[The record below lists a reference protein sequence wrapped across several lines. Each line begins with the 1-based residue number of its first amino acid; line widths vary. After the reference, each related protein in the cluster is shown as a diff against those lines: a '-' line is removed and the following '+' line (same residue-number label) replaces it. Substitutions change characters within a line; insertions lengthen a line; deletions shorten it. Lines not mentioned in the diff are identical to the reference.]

1 MMTAQMSRT
10 PVTSWSTLFPAEQNT
25 VAQSALFVKKLL
37 AVGLSSITYLRTLF
51 PEGAYSDR
59 DLDGLKLKMLQDNS
73 DCQGA
78 NTLISW
84 IKSAFQALD
93 KQYLR
98 QLTLTLHT
106 DPKEYEKAIESYTY
120 KISYSNDKEAFIS
133 ELLTKIDA
141 IEKKYDVRR
150 STQKMLRTVL
160 LLTQSLKPLPSK
172 VFLTMQLHYYD
183 DVTPPEYEPVGFKP
197 ATPPDSHSL
206 GDPVTIKV
214 GDVCTP
220 FHTVKLRVTVNKAV
234 YSDDKEENE
243 QQNMAITEDKENPQA
258 GNEQAESSG
267 LENPENPLPSSDSV
281 IIRCHKRS
289 KKHFADL
296 VPQCQKPQES
306 LPPKNDSAS
315 SMYFGQDK
323 HDSTGANP
331 QLRSESNPQDDC
343 VPSITPVSKS
353 CSVAQV
359 VSIGSGEEVQIV
371 PEVEPKEDQDRC
383 TSIRRSRR
391 LLSLPSAVTPPA
403 SASGLSD
410 TSSMKDD
417 EEPVRCEC
425 GVHHDDGLMI
435 LCDICKTWQHALC
448 FKLSKKDEVPERHVC
463 LQCSVTSGL
472 PCTDSSFRD
481 MTKEEVQ
488 RICLLRRALEFLRG
502 YYARVTVPK
511 LGQRLGVDISQAQK
525 LMGHLEAMMIFRDGG
540 KRRHRVVNKKKVKR
554 AYSKYFGS
562 QQVLMEEEFED
573 TQVLQT
579 PEQGHQE
586 VGSDSDMTPD
596 LRQPMQVLDSEMGSS
611 HDIPAPDSQATQVVA
626 DPDSQRTTQ
635 FMKEPQGEG
644 LFYTQEGEVVD
655 STQDVPVGTQKII
668 TLGTGFD
675 ETFSCY
681 NPVNASQVFATAG
694 NTVATLEEEVEE
706 MTNICSNPVD
716 STTAAD
722 TGTTQVSTSH
732 CNETSMANK
741 YVTEPV
747 NTSQEQIAEHPEK
760 SAALVFE
767 SADIREL
774 PGSSNL
780 EEHQSQVNAEALQ
793 EVACRSVELHIEN
806 PTSRRALMTRSNRLS
821 RNKAK
826 QPVTMNLNDYEI
838 SSSQGSPTPEHQW
851 KGKRAKIL

>member
-1 MMTAQMSRT
+1 MTTQITRT
-10 PVTSWSTLFPAEQNT
+10 PTTTWSTLFPAEQNT

-93 KQYLR
+93 KQYLQ

-106 DPKEYEKAIESYTY
+106 NPKEYKKAIESYTY
-120 KISYSNDKEAFIS
+120 KISYSKDKEAFIS
-133 ELLTKIDA
+133 ELVTKIDS

-197 ATPPDSHSL
+197 AAPTDSHSL

-220 FHTVKLRVTVNKAV
+220 FHTVRLRVTVNKAV
-234 YSDDKEENE
+234 YSDEE
-243 QQNMAITEDKENPQA
+243 QNITVTEDKENPQA

-267 LENPENPLPSSDSV
+267 LENAENPLPSSDPV

-296 VPQCQKPQES
+296 VPQCHNLQEII
-306 LPPKNDSAS
+306 PPKDDQAS
-315 SMYFGQDK
+315 SMCFGQD
-323 HDSTGANP
+323 STSADP
-331 QLRSESNPQDDC
+331 QLRSESTYQDDC

-353 CSVAQV
+353 CSVAQA
-359 VSIGSGEEVQIV
+359 VSTESGEEVQIV
-371 PEVEPKEDQDRC
+371 PEVEPKEDQERC
-383 TSIRRSRR
+383 TSVRRSRR
-391 LLSLPSAVTPPA
+391 LLSLSAVTPTA
-403 SASGLSD
+403 SASGQSH
-410 TSSMKDD
+410 TSTMKDD
-417 EEPVRCEC
+417 EEPVKCEC
-425 GVHHDDGLMI
+425 GVHRDDGLMI
-435 LCDICKTWQHALC
+435 LCDICKMWQHALC

-463 LQCSVTSGL
+463 LQCSITSGL

-481 MTKEEVQ
+481 MTKEKIQQV
-488 RICLLRRALEFLRG
+488 CLLRRALEFLKG
-502 YYARVTVPK
+502 YNACVTVTK
-511 LGQRLGVDISQAQK
+511 LGQRLGVDISHAQK
-525 LMGHLEAMMIFRDGG
+525 LMEQLDAMMVFEDRR
-540 KRRHRVVNKKKVKR
+540 KRRPRMVNKAKINS
-554 AYSKYFGS
+554 AYSEYFGS
-562 QQVLMEEEFED
+562 QSVRMEGEFED

-579 PEQGHQE
+579 PRQTHQE
-586 VGSDSDMTPD
+586 VGWDSDITPD
-596 LRQPMQVLDSEMGSS
+596 LNLPIQVLDSEIESL
-611 HDIPAPDSQATQVVA
+611 HDTPTPDSQATQVVA
-626 DPDSQRTTQ
+626 DTDSQRTTQ
-635 FMKEPQGEG
+635 FMKEPQREG
-644 LFYTQEGEVVD
+644 LLYTQEGEGVD

-668 TLGTGFD
+668 TLGTGLD
-675 ETFSCY
+675 ETYSNY
-681 NPVNASQVFATAG
+681 SPGGASQAFATAG
-694 NTVATLEEEVEE
+694 NTVATLGEEVEE
-706 MTNICSNPVD
+706 MTNICSNPFD
-716 STTAAD
+716 STTVADAD
-722 TGTTQVSTSH
+722 TVRVSTSS
-732 CNETSMANK
+732 CNETSMTNTF
-741 YVTEPV
+741 VTEPA
-747 NTSQEQIAEHPEK
+747 NTSQEHTAVNPGK

-767 SADIREL
+767 SADIQEL
-774 PGSSNL
+774 PGTSNL
-780 EEHQSQVNAEALQ
+780 QEIQSQVNIEPLQ
-793 EVACRSVELHIEN
+793 VACSSVELHVEN
-806 PTSRRALMTRSNRLS
+806 PASRRALMTRSSRLS

-826 QPVTMNLNDYEI
+826 LPVTMNLNDFEI
-838 SSSQGSPTPEHQW
+838 SSSQGSPTPEHHQ